1 MTIRTLEPRST
12 EVGGVPI
19 ARLLPNKGKQ
29 PIGAWCFLDH
39 AGPAEFAQNDL
50 GVQVGRHP
58 HTNLQTFSWMIDGE
72 ILHKDSLGSEQVI
85 TKNQVNLMTAGTGLN
100 QGISHTEQS
109 VFADEA
115 DQHETDSSAAHR
127 HINMIQLWIA
137 LPTKQQIERS
147 FHHYPELPTWTE
159 GNVELI
165 LTTGCYQS
173 VSGKLYQAPT
183 LQYSKLVGIDVHFLE
198 DGDIPLNLE
207 SSFEYGILVVA
218 GELESEG
225 QVYKKDQL
233 LRFYRTDVTNHTTIT
248 LVAKK
253 GTRLMFIGGEP
264 LSNQVLLWWNF
275 VADNKEELKQSVI
288 DWNNGHE
295 RFGEV
300 DSDMQRLVAP
310 EVPKGLK
317 G

>member
-1 MTIRTLEPRST
+1 MTIRTLEPRLT

-39 AGPAEFAQNDL
+39 AGPAEFAQDDL

-72 ILHKDSLGSEQVI
+72 ILHKDSLGSAQVI
-85 TKNQVNLMTAGTGLN
+85 AKNQVNLMTAGTGLT

-109 VFADEA
+109 LFFDSADS
-115 DQHETDSSAAHR
+115 DAAHSSVAAR
-127 HINMIQLWIA
+127 SINMIQLWIA
-137 LPTKQQIERS
+137 LPTDQQIERS

-165 LTTGCYQS
+165 LTTGSYKS
-173 VSGKLYQAPT
+173 ASGEHHQAPT
-183 LQYSKLVGIDVHFLE
+183 LQYSKMVGIDVHFLE
-198 DGDIPLNLE
+198 DGDVTLNLE
-207 SSFEYGILVVA
+207 ASFEYGILVVV
-218 GELESEG
+218 GTLESEG

-233 LRFYRTDVTNHTTIT
+233 LRFHRDDMTDNTSIN
-248 LVAKK
+248 LAAKK

-264 LSNQVLLWWNF
+264 LDNRVLLWWNF
-275 VADNKEELKQSVI
+275 VADSKEKLEQSVI

-310 EVPKGLK
+310 ELPKGFK